1 MVRNLDAGLAPT
13 MKKLPDIA
21 ANLQKTMTDA
31 NGLVVSLQSGYGD
44 NTQFN
49 RDLDHLM
56 IQLNDA
62 VRSIR
67 SLADLLERHPEAL
80 IKGRAAGGVE

>member
-1 MVRNLDAGLAPT
+1 LMLSFN
-13 MKKLPDIA
+13 
-21 ANLQKTMTDA
+21 
-31 NGLVVSLQSGYGD
+31 SGYGE
-44 NTQFN
+44 NTQFS
-49 RDLDHLM
+49 RDVGRLL

-67 SLADLLERHPEAL
+67 AFADLLARHPEAL

>member
-1 MVRNLDAGLAPT
+1 VLQHIDASTSKVLPEITAGLEKTLTNAN
-13 MKKLPDIA
+13 KLMLSF
-21 ANLQKTMTDA
+21 N
-31 NGLVVSLQSGYGD
+31 SGYGE
-44 NTQFN
+44 NTQFS
-49 RDLDHLM
+49 RDVGRLL

-67 SLADLLERHPEAL
+67 SLTDMLARHPEAL